1 MWGLVE
7 RGGVA
12 QGTGRVGGREV
23 LARKDWSVPASQW
36 RQGGASVGPER
47 CSHWARSVSSSPSPA
62 PVPEMPS
69 PSSQQMFCI
78 FASPILFVKVTM
90 TLDARAPQQEATKL
104 QVSSF

>member
-47 CSHWARSVSSSPSPA
+47 RSHWARSVSSSPSPA

-69 PSSQQMFCI
+69 PSSQQMLCI

>member
-12 QGTGRVGGREV
+12 QGTGRDGGKEV
-23 LARKDWSVPASQW
+23 LVRKHWSVPASQW
-36 RQGGASVGPER
+36 RQDGACVGPER

-90 TLDARAPQQEATKL
+90 TLDARGPQQKTVVL
-104 QVSSF
+104 SF